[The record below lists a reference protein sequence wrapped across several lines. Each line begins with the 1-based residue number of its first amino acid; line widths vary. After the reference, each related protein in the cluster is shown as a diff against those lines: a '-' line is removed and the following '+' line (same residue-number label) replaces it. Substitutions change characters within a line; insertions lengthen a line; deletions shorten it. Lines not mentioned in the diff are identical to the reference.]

1 MTNHTVSSW
10 LGSACGLALSAG
22 LLQAAE
28 TNTPAVPERG
38 STPSTNSPPAVAAAG
53 AGTHPG
59 RKFAQVTCTTCHL
72 FPEPDLLPKQIWKEI
87 VLDKMSFYTGIR
99 KLDPDKNDEGYLY
112 LASGL
117 FPTNAILTREA
128 WDQIERYYLE
138 TAPEKLPYPP
148 REEIS
153 VGLEH
158 FVLERPRHRRAPPLT
173 TLTTIDPV
181 DRVVFTSDATTQ
193 ALDVL
198 TSEGSLLSSIPVG
211 NIPVWMKK
219 TDRGIYLACI
229 GHFFPKE
236 ERRGQ
241 LILLERT
248 PQGFKSKALYSELPR
263 PCHVDVADLNEDGK
277 PDILLSMFG
286 YLTGRFSWYEALD
299 QDQLREH
306 ILFPRA
312 GALISEVRDFNHDQR
327 PDIAVLYGQE
337 TESLILYYND
347 GKANF
352 TNQTVEVF
360 KKPPSYGHT
369 YFESADFDK
378 DGRLDFLV
386 ANGDNGDYESPPKPY
401 HGLRIYFHRG
411 NDRYEEGF
419 FYPMHGVFRAMARD
433 FDQDGD
439 LDLAVV
445 CFYADYQKLP
455 RESFVYLENQG
466 GLRFKAATFRECI
479 IGRWMVMDV
488 GDVDGD
494 GDLDIAL
501 GSLIRMSLQ
510 EVPGFVKDNWEKS
523 GPSVV
528 ILKNTLRDPPI
539 PPATP

>member
-1 MTNHTVSSW
+1 MFKRIAPSW
-10 LGSACGLALSAG
+10 LCRVGGFAVVSAVLHGSATSAPVTNAAPASSTTTPLA
-22 LLQAAE
+22 
-28 TNTPAVPERG
+28 
-38 STPSTNSPPAVAAAG
+38 AVAAAN
-53 AGTHPG
+53 ASTHPG
-59 RKFAQVTCTTCHL
+59 RKFAQVTCMTCHL
-72 FPEPDLLPKQIWKEI
+72 FPEPDLLPKKIWKDI
-87 VLDKMSFYTGIR
+87 VLNKMSFYTGIQ
-99 KLDPDKNDEGYLY
+99 KLDPEKNEEGYLY

-117 FPTNAILTREA
+117 FPSKAILTREA
-128 WDQIERYYLE
+128 WDQIERFYLD
-138 TAPEKLPYPP
+138 TAPDELPYGP

-153 VGLEH
+153 VGLKH
-158 FVLERPRHRRAPPLT
+158 FVMERPLHRRAPPLT
-173 TLTTIDPV
+173 TLTTMDPAEHLIY
-181 DRVVFTSDATTQ
+181 TADATEQT
-193 ALDVL
+193 LDVL
-198 TSEGSLLSSIPVG
+198 DLEGRLLKSLPVG

-241 LILLERT
+241 LIFLEST
-248 PQGFKSKALYSELPR
+248 PQGFTRKVLYRELPR
-263 PCHVDVADLNEDGK
+263 PCHIDLADLNEDGK

-286 YLTGRFSWYEALD
+286 YLTGRFSWYETLGND
-299 QDQLREH
+299 QYREH
-306 ILFPRA
+306 ILLNKA
-312 GALISEVRDFNHDQR
+312 GALVSEVHDFNHDGH

-337 TESLILYYND
+337 IESLILYYND
-347 GKANF
+347 GKAGF

-369 YFESADFDK
+369 YFETADFDN

-386 ANGDNGDYESPPKPY
+386 CNGDNGDYESPPKPY
-401 HGLRIYFHRG
+401 HGIRIYFNRG

-439 LDLAVV
+439 LDIAVV

-466 GLRFKAATFRECI
+466 GLRFKAATFPECI

-488 GDVDGD
+488 GDIDGD
-494 GDLDIAL
+494 GDLDIVL
-501 GSLIRMSLQ
+501 GSLVRMSLQ
-510 EVPGFVKDNWEKS
+510 QVPGFVRDNWEKA

-528 ILKNTLRDPPI
+528 ILKNTLKEKASA
-539 PPATP
+539 PASP